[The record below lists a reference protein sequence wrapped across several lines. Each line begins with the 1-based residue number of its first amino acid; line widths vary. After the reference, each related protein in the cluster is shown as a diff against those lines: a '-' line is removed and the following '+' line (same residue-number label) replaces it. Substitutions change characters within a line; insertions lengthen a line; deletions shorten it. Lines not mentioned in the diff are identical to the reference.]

1 MATFYLNHESELY
14 HHGILGMR
22 WGIRRYQNKDG
33 SLTPAGQK
41 RYNPRGYDID
51 KYNSDK
57 YEKYH
62 ESRNSSGLSTA
73 ITYYRN
79 KETGELDWVVR
90 NKDGKYILAG
100 RAPSDPK
107 NPVIDPILLADEFMP
122 RRVYKYKGRKKRRG
136 G

>member
-14 HHGILGMR
+14 HHGILGMH

-33 SLTPAGQK
+33 SLTPAGRK
-41 RYNPRGYDID
+41 RYNPYGYDID

-62 ESRNSSGLSTA
+62 ESNGSSGLSTA

-90 NKDGKYILAG
+90 NKDGQYILAG

-107 NPVIDPILLADEFMP
+107 NPVIDPTLFADDFMP
-122 RRVYKYKGRKKRRG
+122 RKVRKSKGRKRKG